1 MKSKHQSSEL
11 KYCCRKATRM
21 FMSNCKQ
28 VIDSPSNIYQIL
40 LCACE
45 AGCVWNTCI
54 VHWSRNIPS
63 DWRVCFYGV
72 TGTGV
77 EIILK
82 RNRFNRI
89 SAIAVTNQNSF
100 IILNT
105 AWLYILICIKSLS
118 YNFSEFKRYSTEM
131 SAAALSEFLRG
142 LSVDKEGVI
151 NKASRG
157 MLWVIFR
164 PKVWFIWF
172 IKLKIDPIF

>member
-1 MKSKHQSSEL
+1 M
-11 KYCCRKATRM
+11 
-21 FMSNCKQ
+21 
-28 VIDSPSNIYQIL
+28 
-40 LCACE
+40 
-45 AGCVWNTCI
+45 
-54 VHWSRNIPS
+54 
-63 DWRVCFYGV
+63 
-72 TGTGV
+72 

-105 AWLYILICIKSLS
+105 AWLYILICIKSLA

-164 PKVWFIWF
+164 PKV
-172 IKLKIDPIF
+172 